1 MFCHKCGA
9 QIAEGASF
17 CHKCGTKA
25 VYEDTVQKQQTAT
38 ATITSTDNTQ
48 LSPDNSTKVKTAL
61 LNAATIGRILMY
73 GSLFILFWGPSN
85 YIIFVFST
93 LIGSILSYLGEKR
106 PLKLSKKIELA
117 IDIVILVVVIII
129 SASGGNDK
137 YVQMVKN
144 GTLEAYPQIE
154 VGKAFD
160 SYLKNPKW
168 ESGLSDDDIRFVNVT
183 GKILYYDK
191 EVEIVVQFIVDEKN
205 ESFEYHSCEINDVP
219 QSTLVFWALL
229 EKVYEDY

>member
-9 QIAEGASF
+9 QIAEDAAF

-25 VYEDTVQKQQTAT
+25 IYEDTVQKQQTDT

-73 GSLFILFWGPSN
+73 GSLFILFLGPSN
-85 YIIFVFST
+85 YIIFVFGA

-160 SYLKNPKW
+160 GYLKNPKW
-168 ESGLSDDDIRFVNVT
+168 ESGLSEDNTRFVNVT
-183 GKILYYDK
+183 GEILYYDK
-191 EVEIVVQFIVDEKN
+191 EVEIVVQFIVNEKDETFQYN
-205 ESFEYHSCEINDVP
+205 ACEMNGVP
-219 QSTLVFWALL
+219 QNNFVFWALL
-229 EKVYEDY
+229 ENIYEDY